1 MCDWLGFCVPQSS
14 KTEMPLNDTRMPR
27 AYQPRPDPPQFEKP
41 APVHTPMAGIGA
53 AFESVDGGGLFVH
66 SFAAGGPAQ
75 VCGLIHKGD
84 QLISVDGIDVR
95 GMSAKELAQVLI
107 GPVGSKV
114 LVGFSRE
121 VENSTQRTEIHVDLV
136 RQQSSVSRQ
145 GQGTPRS
152 DGKQA

>member
-1 MCDWLGFCVPQSS
+1 
-14 KTEMPLNDTRMPR
+14 
-27 AYQPRPDPPQFEKP
+27 
-41 APVHTPMAGIGA
+41 MAGIGA

-75 VCGLIHKGD
+75 ACGLIQRGD

-114 LVGFSRE
+114 IVGFSRKIDDSSQ
-121 VENSTQRTEIHVDLV
+121 NTQIHVELF
-136 RQQSSVSRQ
+136 RQQSSSSR
-145 GQGTPRS
+145 QGTPRVE
-152 DGKQA
+152 GKQA